1 MVERRSNLSV
11 TVLEGRL
18 MVAGGFRKKPQ
29 EEKVDVCGEMEV
41 FCPVDN
47 RCCTALWSLTSSV
60 ARWSRGPALQEA
72 RSALGAVTLA
82 RGSLL

>member
-1 MVERRSNLSV
+1 MLERRSNLSV

-18 MVAGGFRKKPQ
+18 VVAGGFRKEPQ
-29 EEKVDVCGEMEV
+29 AAEGAVCGEVEV
-41 FCPVDN
+41 YCPVAN
-47 RCCTALWSLTSSV
+47 RCGTVLWSITSSV